1 MIEVTGFMKDSRCHP
16 DIYLCSDTRKFRP
29 PAKPN
34 HILRATFVMSKLLQ
48 TQRLLTLHP
57 PKVPDLKIVGAVSAR
72 ENRIQRS
79 FVSESF
85 GYRNERAVT
94 AALCARL
101 HGRARAVGTSFL
113 SGSQCKSE
121 VLKIC
126 RVAKRRLVTVPTLA
140 SWADVK
146 STVPKAVSSSPNSSV
161 TNESLTTTTHAQI
174 PDSFWSDLQEA
185 SLWQRDKSKWNI
197 EQCRAVVTRY
207 DSYLNQ
213 LVDSH
218 HYLLQPQPQPSLHPP
233 QQQHTVDDSAS
244 AITSSPSQP
253 VPPLSD
259 ACMER
264 LLSAETVTTAFKALI
279 KCHFASPT
287 DLAGTVR
294 QWERHIGRLGRTPL
308 TDHLSLRLLTANAKA
323 GNLGRCLS
331 LLELRGQR
339 RFRPRLREFLYT
351 ITALQVAA
359 STATTAATI
368 EAASNSKGATA
379 SVPPPLRSKNLF
391 VPDRDQPIL
400 DNPTRW
406 LDAILLYMKQRNFP
420 LSTALANRMLTCYA
434 GTGYTGKASHHFY
447 RVARY
452 PVKSANDMIE
462 KSDSASSPLS
472 QRPRDWFYV
481 PELGRHT
488 FDETQVKLVYSQQP
502 PPFYKIPAQVRG
514 KLLFRADDN
523 HGGGQFRLE
532 RETEP
537 EYSIPLAAA
546 FAFADSLQQGACGH
560 DPVVFNV
567 GSYNALIKV
576 CVYRGA
582 LWRAMHVLDTM
593 LPNAPLVVDHR
604 GGVGVK
610 LQPNHISYNLLLAG
624 LARVGDVVTAQ
635 QYYHKM
641 INESGLEPDPFTV
654 RAIVDGL
661 LNLADVP
668 AAVTVVQDFFNQHS
682 VLPPFNTHCKI
693 LEVALGRGMIYE
705 AKRYVYFIQQLWHWK
720 PVPNYAGYTPQFLQL
735 IRATQRHEQ
744 LQRPALEKLFA
755 YFGETLDDSDFL

>member
-1 MIEVTGFMKDSRCHP
+1 MRASRQTSH
-16 DIYLCSDTRKFRP
+16 
-29 PAKPN
+29 
-34 HILRATFVMSKLLQ
+34 HIIVMSKLV
-48 TQRLLTLHP
+48 QRLLILHP
-57 PKVPDLKIVGAVSAR
+57 AKVPDSEVVAAACAR
-72 ENRIQRS
+72 VYRIQRS
-79 FVSESF
+79 FVSVSF
-85 GYRNERAVT
+85 GCRNELMVAS
-94 AALCARL
+94 CARL
-101 HGRARAVGTSFL
+101 SSRAGAGGASFL
-113 SGSQCKSE
+113 SGSHCNSE
-121 VLKIC
+121 MLKIG
-126 RVAKRRLVTVPTLA
+126 RDAKRRLVTARTLA
-140 SWADVK
+140 TLTADIT
-146 STVPKAVSSSPNSSV
+146 STASSRNV
-161 TNESLTTTTHAQI
+161 LVANESLTTPHAQI
-174 PDSFWSDLQEA
+174 PDSFWIDLQQA

-207 DSYLNQ
+207 DAYLNQ
-213 LVDSH
+213 LVDAH
-218 HYLLQPQPQPSLHPP
+218 HYLLQPQPSLH
-233 QQQHTVDDSAS
+233 QQQRTADGS
-244 AITSSPSQP
+244 TSTSTFSPSP
-253 VPPLSD
+253 HVPPLSD

-287 DLAGTVR
+287 DLAATVR
-294 QWERHIGRLGRTPL
+294 QWERRIGRLGRTPL

-339 RFRPRLREFLYT
+339 HYRPRLREFLYT
-351 ITALQVAA
+351 VTALQVAA
-359 STATTAATI
+359 STASTATAMD
-368 EAASNSKGATA
+368 AASNSKGAA
-379 SVPPPLRSKNLF
+379 VVVPRSKNLF

-406 LDAILLYMKQRNFP
+406 LDAILLYMKQRSFP
-420 LSTALANRMLTCYA
+420 LSTALANRMLACYA
-434 GTGYTGKASHHFY
+434 GSGYTGKASHHFY
-447 RVARY
+447 RVARH
-452 PVKSANDMIE
+452 PVKSANDIME

-488 FDETQVKLVYSQQP
+488 FEGTQVKLIYSRQP

-560 DPVVFNV
+560 DPVAFNV

-593 LPNAPLVVDHR
+593 LPNASLVADHR
-604 GGVGVK
+604 GGAGVK

-641 INESGLEPDPFTV
+641 INETGLEPDPFTV

-693 LEVALGRGMIYE
+693 LEVALGRGMIFE

-735 IRATQRHEQ
+735 MRATQRHEQ

>member
-1 MIEVTGFMKDSRCHP
+1 
-16 DIYLCSDTRKFRP
+16 
-29 PAKPN
+29 
-34 HILRATFVMSKLLQ
+34 MSKLLQ
-48 TQRLLTLHP
+48 RLLILHP
-57 PKVPDLKIVGAVSAR
+57 ANVPDSEIVAAACAR
-72 ENRIQRS
+72 VNRIQRS
-79 FVSESF
+79 FVSVSF
-85 GYRNERAVT
+85 GCRNERAVVTT
-94 AALCARL
+94 AWCCARL
-101 HGRARAVGTSFL
+101 HGRALAGGASFL
-113 SGSQCKSE
+113 SGSHCKRE
-121 VLKIC
+121 VLKIG
-126 RVAKRRLVTVPTLA
+126 RVTKRRLVTAPTLA
-140 SWADVK
+140 SLADVK
-146 STVPKAVSSSPNSSV
+146 SQLVGAAASSPPKPSV
-161 TNESLTTTTHAQI
+161 TNESLTATTHAQI
-174 PDSFWSDLQEA
+174 HDSFWIDLQQA

-207 DSYLNQ
+207 DAYLNQ
-213 LVDSH
+213 LVDVH
-218 HYLLQPQPQPSLHPP
+218 HHLLQPQSSLHPP
-233 QQQHTVDDSAS
+233 RQQRTSDGSAS
-244 AITSSPSQP
+244 TSELNPP
-253 VPPLSD
+253 HVPPLSD

-287 DLAGTVR
+287 DLAATVR

-339 RFRPRLREFLYT
+339 HYRPRLREFLYT

-359 STATTAATI
+359 STASTATSMD
-368 EAASNSKGATA
+368 AASNSRAA
-379 SVPPPLRSKNLF
+379 AAHPHPLRSKNLF

-447 RVARY
+447 RVARH
-452 PVKSANDMIE
+452 PVKSANDMME
-462 KSDSASSPLS
+462 KVDSASSPLS

-488 FDETQVKLVYSQQP
+488 FDETQVKLVYSRQP

-593 LPNAPLVVDHR
+593 LPKAPLVVEPSS
-604 GGVGVK
+604 GVGMK

-720 PVPNYAGYTPQFLQL
+720 PVPNYVGYTPQFLQL
-735 IRATQRHEQ
+735 VRATQRHEQ